1 MRHRVAGRKLSR
13 HTQHREL
20 MFRNMLVSLLEHE
33 RIKTTLAKGKE
44 LRSWAD
50 KMISLGKKGTLHARR
65 QAFAL
70 LRNEGIVKKLFD
82 QIAPKL
88 KDREGGYTRVY
99 KLGWRHGDA
108 APLSLVELVT
118 FAHPEEK
125 KKSTITKA
133 KEALGKVTPKKKEK
147 VETKEKVEE
156 KGKGK
161 GKGKENEKEK
171 EKGKEK
177 KEKKVKKEE
186 KEAPKAKKEKPK
198 KKASA
203 EKTKEKTK
211 SK

>member
-20 MFRNMLVSLLEHE
+20 MFRNMLVSLLQYE

-50 KMISLGKKGTLHARR
+50 RIISLGKKGTLHARR
-65 QAFAL
+65 RAFAL
-70 LRNEGIVKKLFD
+70 LRDKGIVKKLFD
-82 QIAPKL
+82 EIAPKF
-88 KDREGGYTRVY
+88 KDRQGGYTRVY
-99 KLGWRHGDA
+99 RLGWRQGDG

-118 FAHPEEK
+118 YAVPEEK
-125 KKSTITKA
+125 KKSTLKKA
-133 KEALGKVTPKKKEK
+133 KEVLEKVTPKKKEK
-147 VETKEKVEE
+147 VEKKEK
-156 KGKGK
+156 
-161 GKGKENEKEK
+161 EKEK

-186 KEAPKAKKEKPK
+186 KEIPKEKKEKPK
-198 KKASA
+198 KKSS
-203 EKTKEKTK
+203 EEK

>member
-20 MFRNMLVSLLEHE
+20 MFRNMLVSLLQHE

-50 KMISLGKKGTLHARR
+50 RIISLGKQGTLHARR
-65 QAFAL
+65 RAFAL
-70 LRNEGIVKKLFD
+70 LRNEGIVKKLFNE
-82 QIAPKL
+82 IAPKL
-88 KDREGGYTRVY
+88 KDREGGYTRVF
-99 KLGWRHGDA
+99 KLGWRQGDA

-133 KEALGKVTPKKKEK
+133 KQVLEKVAPKKKEK
-147 VETKEKVEE
+147 VETKEKE
-156 KGKGK
+156 KG
-161 GKGKENEKEK
+161 KEK
-171 EKGKEK
+171 EKVKEK

-186 KEAPKAKKEKPK
+186 KQAPKEKKEKPK
-198 KKASA
+198 KKPPT

>member
-20 MFRNMLVSLLEHE
+20 MFRNMLVSLLQHE
-33 RIKTTLAKGKE
+33 RIRTTLAKGKE

-50 KMISLGKKGTLHARR
+50 RMISLGKQGTLHARR
-65 QAFAL
+65 RAFAL

-82 QIAPKL
+82 EIAPKL
-88 KDREGGYTRVY
+88 KEREGGYTRVY
-99 KLGWRHGDA
+99 KLGWRQGDA

-125 KKSTITKA
+125 KKSTMTKA
-133 KEALGKVTPKKKEK
+133 KQVLEKVTPKKKEK
-147 VETKEKVEE
+147 VETKGKE
-156 KGKGK
+156 KG
-161 GKGKENEKEK
+161 KEK
-171 EKGKEK
+171 EKVKEK

-186 KEAPKAKKEKPK
+186 KEAPKEKKEKPK
-198 KKASA
+198 KKASP
-203 EKTKEKTK
+203 EKSKEKTK

>member
-20 MFRNMLVSLLEHE
+20 MFRNMLVSLLQYE

-50 KMISLGKKGTLHARR
+50 KMISLGKQGTLHARR
-65 QAFAL
+65 RAFAL
-70 LRNEGIVKKLFD
+70 LRDKGIVKKLFD
-82 QIAPKL
+82 EIAPKF
-88 KDREGGYTRVY
+88 KDRQGGYTRVY
-99 KLGWRHGDA
+99 RLGWRQGYG

-118 FAHPEEK
+118 YAAPEEK
-125 KKSTITKA
+125 KKSTLKKA
-133 KEALGKVTPKKKEK
+133 KEVLEKVTPKKKEK
-147 VETKEKVEE
+147 VEKKEK
-156 KGKGK
+156 
-161 GKGKENEKEK
+161 EKEK

-186 KEAPKAKKEKPK
+186 KEIPKEKKEKPK
-198 KKASA
+198 KKSS
-203 EKTKEKTK
+203 EGK

>member
-20 MFRNMLVSLLEHE
+20 MFRNMLVSLLQYE

-50 KMISLGKKGTLHARR
+50 KIISLGKRGTLHARR
-65 QAFAL
+65 RAFAL
-70 LRNEGIVKKLFD
+70 LRDKGIVKKLFD
-82 QIAPKL
+82 EIAPKF

-99 KLGWRHGDA
+99 KLGWRQGDG

-118 FAHPEEK
+118 YAPPEEK

-133 KEALGKVTPKKKEK
+133 KEVLEKVTPKKKEK
-147 VETKEKVEE
+147 IEKKEKVKE
-156 KGKGK
+156 KA
-161 GKGKENEKEK
+161 KEKPKEK
-171 EKGKEK
+171 EKEK

-186 KEAPKAKKEKPK
+186 KEAPKEKKTKPK
-198 KKASA
+198 KKTS
-203 EKTKEKTK
+203 EK

>member
-33 RIKTTLAKGKE
+33 RIKTTLAKAKE

-50 KMISLGKKGTLHARR
+50 RIITLGKKTNLQARR

-70 LRNEGIVKKLFD
+70 LRNKGIVKKLFD
-82 QIAPKL
+82 KIAPQL
-88 KDREGGYTRVY
+88 KEREGGYTRIY
-99 KLGWRHGDA
+99 KMGWRQGDG

-118 FAHPEEK
+118 YTAPEEK

-133 KEALGKVTPKKKEK
+133 KEAIEKVTPKR
-147 VETKEKVEE
+147 
-156 KGKGK
+156 
-161 GKGKENEKEK
+161 KGKEEKKQKEKEK
-171 EKGKEK
+171 EKGKEKEK

-186 KEAPKAKKEKPK
+186 KEAPKGKKEKPK
-198 KKASA
+198 KKPS
-203 EKTKEKTK
+203 EEK